1 MQEVSLDVFQS
12 PYKVLA
18 THYLLYLI
26 KNTDTATESCA
37 LKHSQMF
44 FLEIVRDI
52 KYFSNVL

>member
-1 MQEVSLDVFQS
+1 MQEVSLDVSQS

-18 THYLLYLI
+18 THDLLYLI
-26 KNTDTATESCA
+26 KHTDTATESCA
-37 LKHSQMF
+37 LKYSQMF